1 MCQALF
7 LAAARP
13 PRPISCGP
21 DRPVFSV
28 VAASFGVEAIR
39 RHLGRPHLVLVGAH
53 TGCSCGFRYEHES
66 PADEAEFARI
76 AGSMTHLL
84 AYLRELVAEAGA
96 VDAYACWEGDWHLDA
111 EGEVTIALSSL
122 VDATELCLPQRHVIH
137 FVP

>member
-7 LAAARP
+7 LVASQP
-13 PRPISCGP
+13 PRLISCGP

-39 RHLGRPHLVLVGAH
+39 RHLGRPHLVVIGAH

-76 AGSMTHLL
+76 DASMVRLL
-84 AYLRELVAEAGA
+84 GYLRELVAEAGA
-96 VDAYACWEGDWHLDA
+96 VDAYASWEGDWHLDA
-111 EGEVTIALSSL
+111 LGEVTIHLSSL
-122 VDATELCLPQRHVIH
+122 ADAAELSLPPRHVIH